1 MKHIIFALLLGLPFY
16 SFKEGMPAGLS
27 INDTAPDFTS
37 KDQNGKVVHL
47 KSQLQQGMVVLIF
60 YRGEW
65 CPYCNRQLQHLEDS
79 LALITAKGA
88 TLIAI
93 TPESAENVSKTIQK
107 TKAAFSILTDDNL
120 KIMTAY
126 KVAYALD
133 PATTKK
139 YKGFGI
145 DMAERNG
152 NNGNNLPIPAVY
164 IINKEDK
171 VIYRYFD
178 ENYKN
183 RASVAEILSHL

>member
-1 MKHIIFALLLGLPFY
+1 MKQIVFALLFSLAFY
-16 SFKEGMPAGLS
+16 SFKEGMPTGLN
-27 INDTAPDFTS
+27 INDIAPDFTS
-37 KDQNGKVVHL
+37 KDQSGKVIHL
-47 KSQLQQGMVVLIF
+47 KSQLKQGLVVLIF

-65 CPYCNRQLQHLEDS
+65 CPYCNRELQHLEDS

-88 TLIAI
+88 TVIAV
-93 TPESAENVSKTIQK
+93 TPENMENVSKTIKK

-126 KVAYALD
+126 KVAYTLD
-133 PATTKK
+133 AATTKK
-139 YKGFGI
+139 YKGHGL
-145 DMAERNG
+145 DLTERNG

-164 IINKEDK
+164 IINKEGR

-178 ENYKN
+178 EDYKH